1 MKRLKTIVSL
11 LAAAAMLFLSSGSEQ
26 LRVSAA
32 EPVTYSLKYVEDKDE
47 WRYHVG
53 AWDDNNAGHRELYY
67 LKQSIKDG
75 DILVIEGGEHNLNL
89 EVPVSLNNITFNH
102 SHLAVITAKSV
113 ENVYVLRDSVGV
125 VNGDVTNAHVYDNAV
140 ANFNNN
146 VTNLYITKE
155 RSGEQTIA
163 VVGTVDYVRTGDAE
177 KVYNEFYNFQAN
189 SFRQEEGIL
198 KTDASKYS
206 TVPALVPPV
215 APVDPTVTAP
225 VAPVPGTTVP
235 VPGVTDPSAVTPVV
249 PSVPVTPVAPAA
261 PTVPVTPV
269 TPVAPVVP
277 VSPDDSLYDDVP
289 KTGEPLFYP
298 GLLIAAAG
306 ICFGGAYL
314 LKKKSA

>member
-47 WRYHVG
+47 WRYHIG

-206 TVPALVPPV
+206 TVPALVPPIV
-215 APVDPTVTAP
+215 PVDPTVTVP
-225 VAPVPGTTVP
+225 VAPVPGA
-235 VPGVTDPSAVTPVV
+235 TDPSAVTPVV
-249 PSVPVTPVAPAA
+249 PTVPVTPVAPAA

-277 VSPDDSLYDDVP
+277 VSPADSLYDDVP

-298 GLLIAAAG
+298 GLLVAAAG

-314 LKKKSA
+314 LKKKNA